1 MSQAKPILE
10 SFLEQAIVAAELINS
25 LESAA
30 QFSQQGQTQKSIENA
45 IQTLLAPL
53 QPVQVA
59 NKSQSNDS
67 FGTTGT
73 AENGGLTGG
82 TAGTDKTFNSAEAV
96 DPRLDP
102 NWCEECQVVHSQPA
116 NKVDELVGLL
126 TLLSMLKG
134 RKPKA
139 E

>member
-1 MSQAKPILE
+1 MSKVDPINDAFLQQAV
-10 SFLEQAIVAAELINS
+10 VAADLINS
-25 LESAA
+25 LGSAG
-30 QFSQQGQTQKSIENA
+30 QFAHQGQTQTSIENA

-59 NKSQSNDS
+59 NKSQSDDS

-82 TAGTDKTFNSAEAV
+82 TAGTGKTFNSAEAV

-116 NKVDELVGLL
+116 NKVDELVGLI

-134 RKPKA
+134 RKSKA

>member
-25 LESAA
+25 LGSAA
-30 QFSQQGQTQKSIENA
+30 QFSQQGQTQTSIENA

-53 QPVQVA
+53 QPVQVP
-59 NKSQSNDS
+59 NKSQSDDS

-73 AENGGLTGG
+73 AASGGLTGG
-82 TAGTDKTFNSAEAV
+82 TAGTGKTFNSAEAV